1 MRPRWMFAQLIR
13 KNASALLTRASAN
26 VIVVKKRDMFAVASE
41 ACLQYAAMKM
51 Q

>member
-26 VIVVKKRDMFAVASE
+26 VMVVKKRDMFAVAGE